1 MSDRYFHDI
10 LGVARD
16 APREQIRAAYRVRV
30 METHPDRFPPEH
42 KAEQE
47 LAMIALT
54 EAYAALMN
62 PTVAAMEDE
71 HARPLTSAAARASA
85 AAGARSAA
93 PRARPAASSARGPVR
108 VRTAQRITT
117 PAAHRDPAYAYYKQ
131 GFVNFSLAIHGIA
144 EINRKIA
151 AGRLQHRPRRYIAAE
166 DAAGSLEFLR
176 SSHAWFTRVV
186 EGHPGS
192 VWFADAR
199 AKLRR
204 IEHLTAIYRRILSNL
219 SSKPAQS
226 PP

>member
-1 MSDRYFHDI
+1 MSDRYFRDI
-10 LGVARD
+10 LGVTRD

-30 METHPDRFPPEH
+30 MENHPDRFPPER

-54 EAYAALMN
+54 EAYAALMS
-62 PTVAAMEDE
+62 PTAAAMEDE
-71 HARPLTSAAARASA
+71 RAQPVAPTAAGS
-85 AAGARSAA
+85 AAGAG
-93 PRARPAASSARGPVR
+93 ARPGAFSARGPVR
-108 VRTAQRITT
+108 VRAAPRITT

-166 DAAGSLEFLR
+166 DAAGSLEFL
-176 SSHAWFTRVV
+176 SASHAWFTRVV

-204 IEHLTAIYRRILSNL
+204 IGHLTAIYRRILSNL
-219 SSKPAQS
+219 SSKRPQS